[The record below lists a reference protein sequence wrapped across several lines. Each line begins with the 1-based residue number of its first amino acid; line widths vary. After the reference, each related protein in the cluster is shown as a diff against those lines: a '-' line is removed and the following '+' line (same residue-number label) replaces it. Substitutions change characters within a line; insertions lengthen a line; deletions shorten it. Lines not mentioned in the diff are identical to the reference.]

1 MAYCFWCSCVDTARV
16 DKIPY
21 IEFALNSTVSDA
33 TRKSPFEL
41 CYDEPVASVIDH
53 LDGMHQCELG

>member
-1 MAYCFWCSCVDTARV
+1 MLRTFIGVDTAWV

-21 IEFALNSTVSDA
+21 VEFALNSAVSDA

-41 CYDEPVASVIDH
+41 CYGEPVASVVDH
-53 LDGMHQCELG
+53 LDGMHRCELA